1 MFTLGHQDT
10 QPWVEVREATVAFIL
25 CCWNHPGVTNVED
38 SLILF
43 LNYHGSQVRELCE
56 INKSNRLNG
65 FFIPVGQIV

>member
-1 MFTLGHQDT
+1 M
-10 QPWVEVREATVAFIL
+10 VAKEIEQL
-25 CCWNHPGVTNVED
+25 QAMED